1 MQEEE
6 AEEEE
11 EEEQLQQQELP
22 YSGTK
27 DSPKHAPPM
36 PRLSQSGNL
45 PDTQQSELTFPF
57 WKAQGR
63 AAFSAST
70 CQKTFGHTAHK
81 IFSEQRNRR
90 RQMVFPHLD
99 SFRPCPIA
107 FSMLHYVD
115 WIDTKQCRHQ

>member
-6 AEEEE
+6 AKEEE

-45 PDTQQSELTFPF
+45 PDTQQSELAFPF

-70 CQKTFGHTAHK
+70 CQKTFGHTAQDLFRAEKPSETDGFSTSGFFSAMPDSLFNAALCRLDRHK
-81 IFSEQRNRR
+81 T
-90 RQMVFPHLD
+90 V
-99 SFRPCPIA
+99 
-107 FSMLHYVD
+107 
-115 WIDTKQCRHQ
+115 